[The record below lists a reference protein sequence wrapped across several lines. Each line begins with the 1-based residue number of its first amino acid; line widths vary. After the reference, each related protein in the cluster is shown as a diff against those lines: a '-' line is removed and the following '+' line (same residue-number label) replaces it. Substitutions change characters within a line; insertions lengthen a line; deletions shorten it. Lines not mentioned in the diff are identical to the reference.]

1 MTTNPS
7 SPTPVTV
14 LTGFLGSG
22 KTTALNALL
31 AQPALRHTAVIINE
45 FGEVGLD
52 HHLVARTE
60 EDLVLLANGCICCTV
75 RGDLI
80 GAFTMLAGQRAESEG
95 AEGAGGAYGGAAD
108 GARGGAGG
116 RPVDRVIVETTGLA
130 DPAPILHTLM
140 SDPAV
145 TAKYRLANVVATV
158 DAVNAEGT
166 LDRHAEAVK
175 QVAVADRL
183 LLTKTD
189 LVDDA
194 ARDRLIR
201 RLRAINPAADIV
213 DVTQAIAHPETLL
226 GDDTY
231 DPARRG
237 ADVEAWLRV
246 AAYEDEGMEDDRD
259 GHIGAEHDTEH
270 AHRDDDH
277 EHAHNHHGHDSEHA
291 QYIDHDHDHDHDHA
305 HDRNRHDD
313 HIKAFSIIRDQPV
326 SWAGLQTW
334 LDMIAGMRG
343 DDLLRVK
350 GIVNVIEH
358 PDRPVVIHGVQ
369 HLFHPPAFLPAWP
382 DADHRSRI
390 VFITRD
396 IERDLVEDTLRIFE
410 SRRTRR

>member
-95 AEGAGGAYGGAAD
+95 AADDARGGETD

-116 RPVDRVIVETTGLA
+116 SPVDRVIVETTGLA

-246 AAYEDEGMEDDRD
+246 AAYED
-259 GHIGAEHDTEH
+259 
-270 AHRDDDH
+270 DH
-277 EHAHNHHGHDSEHA
+277 EHAHDHHGHDSEHA
-291 QYIDHDHDHDHDHA
+291 QHHGKAHDHTHT

>member
-1 MTTNPS
+1 MTTTSS

-31 AQPALRHTAVIINE
+31 VQPALRHTAVIINE

-80 GAFTMLAGQRAESEG
+80 GAFTMLAEQRAEV
-95 AEGAGGAYGGAAD
+95 D
-108 GARGGAGG
+108 GAGG
-116 RPVDRVIVETTGLA
+116 RPVERVIVETTGLA

-145 TAKYRLANVVATV
+145 TAMYRLANVVATV

-189 LVDDA
+189 LVDA
-194 ARDRLIR
+194 ATRDRLVA

-213 DVTQAIAHPETLL
+213 DVAQAIAHPATLL

-246 AAYEDEGMEDDRD
+246 AAYEDGAEDHEEDHAEDHAEDDP
-259 GHIGAEHDTEH
+259 EH
-270 AHRDDDH
+270 AHDHHDD
-277 EHAHNHHGHDSEHA
+277 ESEHA
-291 QYIDHDHDHDHDHA
+291 QNAGHGHEHTHEHTHA
-305 HDRNRHDD
+305 YTHDRNRHDD

-334 LDMIAGMRG
+334 LEMIAGMRG

-369 HLFHPPAFLPAWP
+369 HLFHPPAFLRAWP
-382 DADHRSRI
+382 DADHRTRI

>member
-1 MTTNPS
+1 
-7 SPTPVTV
+7 
-14 LTGFLGSG
+14 
-22 KTTALNALL
+22 
-31 AQPALRHTAVIINE
+31 
-45 FGEVGLD
+45 
-52 HHLVARTE
+52 
-60 EDLVLLANGCICCTV
+60 
-75 RGDLI
+75 
-80 GAFTMLAGQRAESEG
+80 
-95 AEGAGGAYGGAAD
+95 
-108 GARGGAGG
+108 
-116 RPVDRVIVETTGLA
+116 
-130 DPAPILHTLM
+130 M

-189 LVDDA
+189 LVDAA
-194 ARDRLIR
+194 ARDRLIM

-213 DVTQAIAHPETLL
+213 DVAQAIAQPQTLL

-246 AAYEDEGMEDDRD
+246 AAYEDDAEDQDH
-259 GHIGAEHDTEH
+259 GHADPEH
-270 AHRDDDH
+270 AHDQHD
-277 EHAHNHHGHDSEHA
+277 HDSEHA
-291 QYIDHDHDHDHDHA
+291 QHAGHDHTHA
-305 HDRNRHDD
+305 DDRNRHDD

-334 LDMIAGMRG
+334 LEMIAGMRG

-358 PDRPVVIHGVQ
+358 PGQPVVIHGVQ

-382 DADHRSRI
+382 DADHRTRI

>member
-1 MTTNPS
+1 MTQTPETKAS
-7 SPTPVTV
+7 TAVPPAALPDDGSLSTTTTLSPPTPVTV

-31 AQPALRHTAVIINE
+31 VQPALRHTAVIINE

-80 GAFTMLAGQRAESEG
+80 GAFTMLAEQRAK
-95 AEGAGGAYGGAAD
+95 AEGGVD
-108 GARGGAGG
+108 GTGG
-116 RPVDRVIVETTGLA
+116 RLVERVIVETTGLA

-189 LVDDA
+189 LVDAA
-194 ARDRLIR
+194 ARDRLIM

-213 DVTQAIAHPETLL
+213 DVAQAIAQPQTLL

-246 AAYEDEGMEDDRD
+246 AAYEDDAEDQDH
-259 GHIGAEHDTEH
+259 GHADPEH
-270 AHRDDDH
+270 AHDQHD
-277 EHAHNHHGHDSEHA
+277 HDSEHA
-291 QYIDHDHDHDHDHA
+291 QHAGHDHTHA

-326 SWAGLQTW
+326 SWTGLQTW
-334 LDMIAGMRG
+334 LEMIAGMRG

-358 PDRPVVIHGVQ
+358 PGQPVVIHGVQ

-382 DADHRSRI
+382 DADHRTRI